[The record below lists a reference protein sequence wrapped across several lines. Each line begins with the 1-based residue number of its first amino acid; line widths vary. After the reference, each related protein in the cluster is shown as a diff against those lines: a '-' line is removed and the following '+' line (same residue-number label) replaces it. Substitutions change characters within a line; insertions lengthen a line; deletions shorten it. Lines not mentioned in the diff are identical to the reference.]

1 MNAKGTTVITRGAF
15 GTLFFTLLLAGFL
28 AVFKLT
34 VAGHWDA
41 WLRKGEWALRGVCVT
56 SMFTGLMAGLCLLS
70 GVYQPYYCTV
80 PQRLGGGRDSCG
92 L

>member
-1 MNAKGTTVITRGAF
+1 MNSKGTTVITRSAF

-34 VAGHWDA
+34 VADHWDA
-41 WLRKGEWALRGVCVT
+41 WLLKGGWASRGVCVT

-70 GVYQPYYCTV
+70 SVYQPYYYMV
-80 PQRLGGGRDSCG
+80 PH
-92 L
+92 